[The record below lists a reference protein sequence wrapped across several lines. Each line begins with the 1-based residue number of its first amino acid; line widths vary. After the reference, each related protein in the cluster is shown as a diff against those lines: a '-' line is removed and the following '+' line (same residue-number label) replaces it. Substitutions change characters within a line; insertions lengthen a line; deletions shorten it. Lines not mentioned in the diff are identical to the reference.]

1 MAKQKDETKRRIN
14 FVLDLT
20 KPREKALADYL
31 DNQFSITGTVKE
43 AIEEKMLKDKF
54 KIDITSKVTESIEN
68 DAQKDS
74 LDVIEN
80 PNNIKDDEIDTT
92 MMSGF

>member
-1 MAKQKDETKRRIN
+1 MSKSKDETKRRIN

-43 AIEEKMLKDKF
+43 AIEEKMLRASGRFIEVAHETKEIIEEKQEE
-54 KIDITSKVTESIEN
+54 KIPELE
-68 DAQKDS
+68 DS
-74 LDVIEN
+74 GSLMDF
-80 PNNIKDDEIDTT
+80 
-92 MMSGF
+92 G